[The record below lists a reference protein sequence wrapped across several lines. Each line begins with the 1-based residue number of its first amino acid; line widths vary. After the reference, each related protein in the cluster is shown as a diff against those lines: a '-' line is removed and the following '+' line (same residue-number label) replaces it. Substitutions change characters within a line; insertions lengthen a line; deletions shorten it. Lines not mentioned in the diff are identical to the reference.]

1 MPQASQDSL
10 NLPFGFAYIGTHF
23 NSRVVEKKYKADNG
37 LGNFFWG
44 FFSLLLLGV
53 IVYRFKHGEKIWMD
67 FIYFAFAIIFILS
80 TTIKEYA
87 VTELNFLEIRFILKL
102 FSKNRR
108 IAIGDII
115 GLQKIKK
122 NQLRIDKVRGFEML
136 RVKESEMDPLIA
148 ELKERNPRIRIAGED

>member
-1 MPQASQDSL
+1 
-10 NLPFGFAYIGTHF
+10 
-23 NSRVVEKKYKADNG
+23 
-37 LGNFFWG
+37 
-44 FFSLLLLGV
+44 
-53 IVYRFKHGEKIWMD
+53 MD

-87 VTELNFLEIRFILKL
+87 VTELNFLEIRFILRL

-122 NQLRIDKVRGFEML
+122 NQLRIDKVRGFEVL
-136 RVKESEMDPLIA
+136 RVKESEMDALIA